1 MRSSSYAPTLV
12 ARPRFSARTTTTTTA
27 SWRWGSRSTARR
39 PAKTTPIY
47 ATAPTHSP
55 PATAVTRRPRPDGG
69 ALAAGARGG
78 EDAVSVDGDSSD
90 EQLLAAYR
98 GGDVRAFEI
107 LLARYEKPIWSFLR
121 RFVRDAEAAEDLL
134 QEVFLRVVRDAQ
146 ESGPAWKGEAKFST
160 WLYTIARNLCIDRA
174 RRTAVRGSASIDGS
188 TGTDEENT
196 ATLHE
201 RIAAPGPS
209 TDAVVAG
216 REAARRIDRAV
227 AELPD
232 DQREVF
238 LMREVMELPFA
249 EIASVVGVS
258 EPTVKSR
265 MRYALEKLR
274 AALADLGDT
283 KSSAAEST
291 ESG

>member
-1 MRSSSYAPTLV
+1 
-12 ARPRFSARTTTTTTA
+12 
-27 SWRWGSRSTARR
+27 
-39 PAKTTPIY
+39 
-47 ATAPTHSP
+47 
-55 PATAVTRRPRPDGG
+55 
-69 ALAAGARGG
+69 
-78 EDAVSVDGDSSD
+78 VDGDSSD

-98 GGDVRAFEI
+98 GGDVRAFER

-146 ESGPAWKGEAKFST
+146 DSGPAWKGEAKFST

-174 RRTAVRGSASIDGS
+174 RRNSVRGSASASASPSIDGP
-188 TGTDEENT
+188 TDGDAET

-201 RIAAPGPS
+201 RIAAPGPA

-216 REAARRIDRAV
+216 RQAARRIDRAV
-227 AELPD
+227 ADLPD

-249 EIASVVGVS
+249 EIASLVGAS

-274 AALADLGDT
+274 AALADLGEPNSGAT
-283 KSSAAEST
+283 EST
-291 ESG
+291 GSG

>member
-1 MRSSSYAPTLV
+1 
-12 ARPRFSARTTTTTTA
+12 
-27 SWRWGSRSTARR
+27 
-39 PAKTTPIY
+39 
-47 ATAPTHSP
+47 
-55 PATAVTRRPRPDGG
+55 
-69 ALAAGARGG
+69 
-78 EDAVSVDGDSSD
+78 VDGDSSD

-291 ESG
+291 GSG

>member
-1 MRSSSYAPTLV
+1 M
-12 ARPRFSARTTTTTTA
+12 
-27 SWRWGSRSTARR
+27 
-39 PAKTTPIY
+39 
-47 ATAPTHSP
+47 
-55 PATAVTRRPRPDGG
+55 
-69 ALAAGARGG
+69 
-78 EDAVSVDGDSSD
+78 DGDSSD

-98 GGDVRAFEI
+98 GGDVRAFEQ

-121 RFVRDAEAAEDLL
+121 RFVHDAEAAEDLL

-174 RRTAVRGSASIDGS
+174 RRTAVRGSSPSIDGP
-188 TGTDEENT
+188 TDADVET

-227 AELPD
+227 SDLPD

-274 AALADLGDT
+274 AALADLGDARA
-283 KSSAAEST
+283 SAAEST
-291 ESG
+291 GSG

>member
-1 MRSSSYAPTLV
+1 
-12 ARPRFSARTTTTTTA
+12 
-27 SWRWGSRSTARR
+27 
-39 PAKTTPIY
+39 
-47 ATAPTHSP
+47 
-55 PATAVTRRPRPDGG
+55 
-69 ALAAGARGG
+69 
-78 EDAVSVDGDSSD
+78 VDGDPSD

-98 GGDVRAFEI
+98 GGDVRGFEK

-121 RFVRDAEAAEDLL
+121 RFARDA
-134 QEVFLRVVRDAQ
+134 VRDAQ

-174 RRTAVRGSASIDGS
+174 RRTAVRGSGSPSGPPSMDVSSDGE
-188 TGTDEENT
+188 GET

-216 REAARRIDRAV
+216 RQAARRIDSAV

-249 EIASVVGVS
+249 EIASVVGAS

-274 AALADLGDT
+274 VALADLGDNRSGT
-283 KSSAAEST
+283 AEST
-291 ESG
+291 GSG

>member
-1 MRSSSYAPTLV
+1 
-12 ARPRFSARTTTTTTA
+12 
-27 SWRWGSRSTARR
+27 
-39 PAKTTPIY
+39 
-47 ATAPTHSP
+47 
-55 PATAVTRRPRPDGG
+55 
-69 ALAAGARGG
+69 
-78 EDAVSVDGDSSD
+78 VDGDPSD

-98 GGDVRAFEI
+98 GGDVRAFEE

-174 RRTAVRGSASIDGS
+174 RRNAVRGSGSASPSMDGS
-188 TGTDEENT
+188 TDGDGET

-216 REAARRIDRAV
+216 REAALRIDRAV

-238 LMREVMELPFA
+238 VMREVMELPFA
-249 EIASVVGVS
+249 EIASMVGVS

-283 KSSAAEST
+283 RSGTAEST
-291 ESG
+291 GSG

>member
-1 MRSSSYAPTLV
+1 
-12 ARPRFSARTTTTTTA
+12 
-27 SWRWGSRSTARR
+27 
-39 PAKTTPIY
+39 
-47 ATAPTHSP
+47 
-55 PATAVTRRPRPDGG
+55 
-69 ALAAGARGG
+69 
-78 EDAVSVDGDSSD
+78 VDGEPSD

-98 GGDVRAFEI
+98 GGDVRAFER

-146 ESGPAWKGEAKFST
+146 EANAVWKGQSKFST
-160 WLYTIARNLCIDRA
+160 WLFTIARNLCIDRA
-174 RRTAVRGSASIDGS
+174 RRSAVRDADSIDGP
-188 TGTDEENT
+188 TDGEAET
-196 ATLHE
+196 TTTLHE
-201 RIAAPGPS
+201 RIAAPGPQPD
-209 TDAVVAG
+209 TVVAG
-216 REAARRIDRAV
+216 REAARRIDRAIS
-227 AELPD
+227 ELPD

-274 AALADLGDT
+274 AALADLGE
-283 KSSAAEST
+283 AGPGAT
-291 ESG
+291 ESAGSG

>member
-1 MRSSSYAPTLV
+1 M
-12 ARPRFSARTTTTTTA
+12 
-27 SWRWGSRSTARR
+27 
-39 PAKTTPIY
+39 
-47 ATAPTHSP
+47 
-55 PATAVTRRPRPDGG
+55 
-69 ALAAGARGG
+69 
-78 EDAVSVDGDSSD
+78 DGDSSD
-90 EQLLAAYR
+90 EQLLSHYR
-98 GGDVRAFEI
+98 AGDVRAFEL
-107 LLARYEKPIWSFLR
+107 LLARYEKPIWNFLR

-146 ESGPAWKGEAKFST
+146 ESAAPWKGQAKFST

-174 RRTAVRGSASIDGS
+174 RRGLVRDAASIDSPSGDDS
-188 TGTDEENT
+188 GRA
-196 ATLHE
+196 ATLHD
-201 RIAAPGPS
+201 RLPAPGPGAEAIAA
-209 TDAVVAG
+209 D
-216 REAARRIDRAV
+216 REAARRIDHAV

-274 AALADLGDT
+274 AALADL
-283 KSSAAEST
+283 AAEVGPGT
-291 ESG
+291 AESAGSG

>member
-1 MRSSSYAPTLV
+1 
-12 ARPRFSARTTTTTTA
+12 
-27 SWRWGSRSTARR
+27 
-39 PAKTTPIY
+39 
-47 ATAPTHSP
+47 
-55 PATAVTRRPRPDGG
+55 
-69 ALAAGARGG
+69 
-78 EDAVSVDGDSSD
+78 VDGDSSD

-98 GGDVRAFEI
+98 GGDVRAFEK
-107 LLARYEKPIWSFLR
+107 LLARHEKPIWSFLR
-121 RFVRDAEAAEDLL
+121 RFVRDVAAAEDLL

-146 ESGPAWKGEAKFST
+146 GSGAGFQGNAKFST

-174 RRTAVRGSASIDGS
+174 RRTAVRGSATLDGPS
-188 TGTDEENT
+188 NAEAE
-196 ATLHE
+196 APASLHE
-201 RIAAPGPS
+201 RLAAPGPA

-216 REAARRIDRAV
+216 REAAQRIDRAV

-238 LMREVMELPFA
+238 LMREVMEMPFA

-274 AALADLGDT
+274 AALADLGDAAAG
-283 KSSAAEST
+283 AAEST
-291 ESG
+291 GSG

>member
-1 MRSSSYAPTLV
+1 
-12 ARPRFSARTTTTTTA
+12 
-27 SWRWGSRSTARR
+27 
-39 PAKTTPIY
+39 
-47 ATAPTHSP
+47 
-55 PATAVTRRPRPDGG
+55 
-69 ALAAGARGG
+69 
-78 EDAVSVDGDSSD
+78 VDGDFSD
-90 EQLLAAYR
+90 EQLLTAYR
-98 GGDVRAFEI
+98 GGDVRAFEK

-174 RRTAVRGSASIDGS
+174 RRTAVRGSGSPSGPPSMDVSSDGE
-188 TGTDEENT
+188 GQT

-216 REAARRIDRAV
+216 RQAARRIDRAV

-249 EIASVVGVS
+249 EIASVVGAS

-274 AALADLGDT
+274 IALAHLGDNR
-283 KSSAAEST
+283 SGAAEST
-291 ESG
+291 GSG

>member
-1 MRSSSYAPTLV
+1 M
-12 ARPRFSARTTTTTTA
+12 
-27 SWRWGSRSTARR
+27 
-39 PAKTTPIY
+39 
-47 ATAPTHSP
+47 
-55 PATAVTRRPRPDGG
+55 DG
-69 ALAAGARGG
+69 
-78 EDAVSVDGDSSD
+78 EPSD

-98 GGDVRAFEI
+98 GGDVRAFER
-107 LLARYEKPIWSFLR
+107 LLARYERPIWSFLR

-146 ESGPAWKGEAKFST
+146 GNATWKGDARFST

-174 RRTAVRGSASIDGS
+174 RRSAVRGSESIDGP
-188 TGTDEENT
+188 TNGEPEATT
-196 ATLHE
+196 TLHE
-201 RIAAPGPS
+201 RIAAPGPE

-274 AALADLGDT
+274 AALADLGEARPGT
-283 KSSAAEST
+283 AES
-291 ESG
+291 SGSG

>member
-1 MRSSSYAPTLV
+1 
-12 ARPRFSARTTTTTTA
+12 
-27 SWRWGSRSTARR
+27 
-39 PAKTTPIY
+39 
-47 ATAPTHSP
+47 
-55 PATAVTRRPRPDGG
+55 
-69 ALAAGARGG
+69 
-78 EDAVSVDGDSSD
+78 VDGDLSD

-98 GGDVRAFEI
+98 GGDVRAFEK

-174 RRTAVRGSASIDGS
+174 RRAAVRGSGSPSAMPSIDGPS
-188 TGTDEENT
+188 DGEGET

-216 REAARRIDRAV
+216 RQAARRIDRAV

-249 EIASVVGVS
+249 EIASVVGAS

-274 AALADLGDT
+274 AALADLGEAR
-283 KSSAAEST
+283 SGAAQST
-291 ESG
+291 GSG

>member
-1 MRSSSYAPTLV
+1 
-12 ARPRFSARTTTTTTA
+12 
-27 SWRWGSRSTARR
+27 
-39 PAKTTPIY
+39 
-47 ATAPTHSP
+47 
-55 PATAVTRRPRPDGG
+55 
-69 ALAAGARGG
+69 
-78 EDAVSVDGDSSD
+78 VDGDFSD
-90 EQLLAAYR
+90 EQLLTAYR
-98 GGDVRAFEI
+98 GGDVRAFEK

-146 ESGPAWKGEAKFST
+146 DSGAGWKGEAKFST

-174 RRTAVRGSASIDGS
+174 RRTAVRGSGSPAPSPSMDGS
-188 TGTDEENT
+188 ADGEGET

-201 RIAAPGPS
+201 RLAAPGPS

-216 REAARRIDRAV
+216 RQAARRIDRAV
-227 AELPD
+227 AELPE

-274 AALADLGDT
+274 AALADLGEARPG
-283 KSSAAEST
+283 AAEST
-291 ESG
+291 GSR

>member
-1 MRSSSYAPTLV
+1 M
-12 ARPRFSARTTTTTTA
+12 
-27 SWRWGSRSTARR
+27 
-39 PAKTTPIY
+39 
-47 ATAPTHSP
+47 
-55 PATAVTRRPRPDGG
+55 
-69 ALAAGARGG
+69 
-78 EDAVSVDGDSSD
+78 DGDSSD

-98 GGDVRAFEI
+98 GGDVRAFEK

-174 RRTAVRGSASIDGS
+174 RRTAVRGSAPSIDGAAN
-188 TGTDEENT
+188 GDADAET

-216 REAARRIDRAV
+216 REAALRIDRAV

-238 LMREVMELPFA
+238 VMREVMELPFA
-249 EIASVVGVS
+249 EIASMVGVS

-283 KSSAAEST
+283 RAGTAEST
-291 ESG
+291 GSG

>member
-1 MRSSSYAPTLV
+1 
-12 ARPRFSARTTTTTTA
+12 
-27 SWRWGSRSTARR
+27 
-39 PAKTTPIY
+39 
-47 ATAPTHSP
+47 
-55 PATAVTRRPRPDGG
+55 
-69 ALAAGARGG
+69 
-78 EDAVSVDGDSSD
+78 VDGDSSD

-98 GGDVRAFEI
+98 GGDVRAFEQ

-174 RRTAVRGSASIDGS
+174 RRTAVRGSAPSIDGP
-188 TGTDEENT
+188 TGADAETE
-196 ATLHE
+196 TLHE

-216 REAARRIDRAV
+216 REAAVRIDRAV
-227 AELPD
+227 AALPD

-249 EIASVVGVS
+249 EIASMVGVS

-283 KSSAAEST
+283 RAGTAEST
-291 ESG
+291 GSG